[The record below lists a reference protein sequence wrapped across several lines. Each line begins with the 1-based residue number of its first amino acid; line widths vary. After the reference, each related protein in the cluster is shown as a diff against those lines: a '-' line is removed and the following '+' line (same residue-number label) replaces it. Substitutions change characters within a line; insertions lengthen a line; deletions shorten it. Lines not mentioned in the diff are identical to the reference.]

1 MEDREKIKEAI
12 KRDIIKGLNSS
23 KDNNIILI
31 KKFVDKNGGNYILT
45 PSNEVA
51 YLVGASSTNEDY
63 YYVVINKNLKVEFIT
78 CVAHI
83 EVIDIKDLESNDFY
97 ILDYIIKNN
106 PEHLVDI
113 VKNTLN
119 ETIDVLFSGIYINNV
134 MYG

>member
-1 MEDREKIKEAI
+1 MEDRKKIKEAI
-12 KRDIIKGLNSS
+12 KRDIIKGLNSH

-31 KKFVDKNGGNYILT
+31 KKFVDKNGGKYILT

-83 EVIDIKDLESNDFY
+83 EVIDIKDLEPNDFY

>member
-31 KKFVDKNGGNYILT
+31 KKFVDKNGGKYILT

>member
-1 MEDREKIKEAI
+1 MEDRKKIKEAI
-12 KRDIIKGLNSS
+12 KRDIIKGLNSR

-31 KKFVDKNGGNYILT
+31 KKFVDKNGGKYILT

-83 EVIDIKDLESNDFY
+83 EVIDIKDLEPNDFY